1 MNINANTVRASSP
14 WARLLRLADA
24 LERPVV
30 WLGRAGGWLI
40 LPMIGVI
47 LFDAVCRRFLRK
59 LPFGI
64 ESGLYT
70 IMNSP
75 VLQDSEWHLHTIIFC
90 SSMAYAYIYNAHV
103 RLDLF
108 RPRFSVN
115 GRLWIETLG
124 GLILLIPFLTLM
136 IYHSWSFFEI
146 AWDTNEGTA
155 VLTGIGHRWF
165 IKFFLV
171 IAFVS
176 MLTAAFSI
184 IIRLI
189 VRLYGPNNL
198 HDATQLRKITEPTH
212 SAFS

>member
-1 MNINANTVRASSP
+1 MNASTVRESP
-14 WARLLRLADA
+14 LCVRLLRLANT

-30 WLGRAGGWLI
+30 WLGRAGSWLI

-59 LPFGI
+59 LPFVI
-64 ESGLYT
+64 DNGLYT

-75 VLQDSEWHLHTIIFC
+75 VLQDSEWHLHTILFC
-90 SSMAYAYIYNAHV
+90 TSMAYAYIYNAHV

-124 GLILLIPFLTLM
+124 GLILLIPFLALM
-136 IYHSWSFFEI
+136 IYHCWSFFQI
-146 AWDTNEGTA
+146 AWDTNEGTP
-155 VLTGIGHRWF
+155 VLIGIGHRWF

-171 IAFVS
+171 IGFVL
-176 MLTAAFSI
+176 MLASALSI
-184 IIRLI
+184 VIRLI
-189 VRLYGPNNL
+189 IRLYGPSDL
-198 HDATQLRKITEPTH
+198 HDATQLKKITEPTY

>member
-1 MNINANTVRASSP
+1 MTMNASTVRASVLC
-14 WARLLRLADA
+14 ARLLRLANT

-30 WLGRAGGWLI
+30 WLGRAGSWLI

-59 LPFGI
+59 LPFVI
-64 ESGLYT
+64 DNGLHA

-90 SSMAYAYIYNAHV
+90 TAMAYAYIYNAHV

-124 GLILLIPFLTLM
+124 GLILLIPFLVLM
-136 IYHSWSFFEI
+136 IYHSWSFFQI
-146 AWDTNEGTA
+146 AWDTNEGTS
-155 VLTGIGHRWF
+155 VLIGIGHRWF

-171 IAFVS
+171 VGFVL
-176 MLTAAFSI
+176 MLTSALSI

-189 VRLYGPNNL
+189 IRLYGPNDL
-198 HDATQLRKITEPTH
+198 HDATQLKKITEPTH